1 MQWLNENAAGLQ
13 AITAIVIVVL
23 TFVLVGVTWWYAKL
37 TKSMAQTLRE
47 QLAASF
53 QPNVE
58 MTLTNRS
65 HGTGSDGRGVNS
77 ENVGGTIT
85 VRNKGNLPLKVI
97 TVAMKL
103 IYDKAAFPVQ
113 TTTFDAKQRVVAP
126 DEMTEFLH
134 LNIEVPSGGSMTP
147 YEQIAQIHCSDLA
160 GVSKHSFS
168 VSSRE
173 KNRTHHSCGFQPI

>member
-1 MQWLNENAAGLQ
+1 MRWLNENAAGVQ
-13 AITAIVIVVL
+13 AITAIVIVAL
-23 TFVLVGVTWWYAKL
+23 TLALVGVTWWYAKL
-37 TKSMAQTLRE
+37 TKRMARTLRK

-58 MTLTNRS
+58 MMLTNLS
-65 HGTGSDGRGVNS
+65 HGQGSDGRGEHS
-77 ENVGGTIT
+77 ETVCGTIT

-103 IYDKAAFPVQ
+103 IYDKAAFPDQ

-126 DEMTEFLH
+126 DETTEFRH
-134 LNIEVPSGGSMTP
+134 LIIEVPSGGSTTP
-147 YEQIAQIHCSDLA
+147 HEQIAQIHCSDLA
-160 GVSKHSFS
+160 GVSRHSFS

-173 KNRTHHSCGFQPI
+173 QNRTYQSAGFQPI